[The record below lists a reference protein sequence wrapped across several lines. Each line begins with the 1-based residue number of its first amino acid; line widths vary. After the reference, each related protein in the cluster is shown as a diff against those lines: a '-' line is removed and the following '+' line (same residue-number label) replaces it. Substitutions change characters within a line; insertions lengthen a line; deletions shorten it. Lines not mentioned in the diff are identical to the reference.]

1 MFGLFSEKSSRGQ
14 VATENIM
21 IIGVMLVIISALA
34 GYSFF
39 MYNDSV
45 GNAQVQDSLKELRT
59 AVNNVYALGEGNAIV
74 VEITLPNS
82 VTSTQVGGADAE
94 KKAIFITA
102 NNFGSETRDFVE
114 VDTNV
119 SGEISGTPPQA
130 GIYDIIVRNV
140 NGEVTLNVV

>member
-1 MFGLFSEKSSRGQ
+1 MFDLFSEKSSRGQ

-21 IIGVMLVIISALA
+21 IIGVMLVIIAALA

-45 GNAQVQDSLKELRT
+45 GNSQVQDSLKELRT

-82 VTSTQVGGADAE
+82 VTSTQVGGVDAE

-114 VDTNV
+114 VDANV
-119 SGEISGTPPQA
+119 SGTLPTSS